1 MRTRRLLAVLAL
13 LALLLPWGRGMA
25 AAAPPV
31 SIELSPD
38 SVQLTPQGTAQVLV
52 VARND
57 SAAAVRRI
65 VLSSFGGT
73 RLRAPIRNPTL
84 ASLPPGGTATWSI
97 DIAADPPPMS
107 DTALVLRLD
116 YRTTGATG
124 RAGVTTATLQVK
136 PPPPRRLDELVKV
149 EVQSSVESV
158 EQRRPGD
165 LFLVIQNLSR
175 SPMQVLDVG
184 PTTPSFVNVT
194 PAEELTFPRQVG
206 AEDLAVLHYTVT
218 TTDKV
223 RPGRQLVLFTVVAQV
238 DDDGVRQQV
247 TLVAS
252 HTVNAAVFGESALL
266 GVLAIPSF
274 LVLPGFLMLATF
286 SVMAVDIRGRRQ
298 IELLKVASPAFWVF
312 AVALSLLTIPAYPF
326 LTGLAARVNLLPS
339 QRNYLDGYGFADIA
353 IVWFGSILIGLL
365 AFVATDLYSTSRR
378 RRRTLSRK
386 DSLVDVLN
394 KLDRTGR
401 PARLPLYKAK
411 DQNVILLDQHDG
423 TQPADQP
430 VWVAPRAIA
439 EIPAELDAAF
449 TDLLNRGAPKP
460 LADFIKRTGLAY
472 RWQPPRTGPTPERF
486 DELKSLNSEENLIEV
501 RRP

>member
-1 MRTRRLLAVLAL
+1 MRTRRLVVLAL
-13 LALLLPWGRGMA
+13 LALLLPWGQGVA

-31 SIELSPD
+31 AIELSPS

-57 SAAAVRRI
+57 SAAAVRRV

-73 RLRAPIRNPTL
+73 RLSAPIRNPAL
-84 ASLPPGGTATWSI
+84 ASLVPGGTATWSI

-116 YRTTGATG
+116 YQTTGATG

-175 SPMQVLDVG
+175 SPMQVLDVR
-184 PTTPSFVNVT
+184 PTSPSFVGVT

-206 AEDLAVLHYTVT
+206 AEDLAILHYTVT
-218 TTDKV
+218 ATDKV
-223 RPGRQLVLFTVVAQV
+223 RPGRQLVLFAVVAQV
-238 DDDGVRQQV
+238 DDDGIRQKV

-252 HTVNAAVFGESALL
+252 RMVSAAVFGESALL
-266 GVLAIPSF
+266 GVLAVPSF

-298 IELLKVASPAFWVF
+298 MDLLKVASPAFWVF
-312 AVALSLLTIPAYPF
+312 AVALSLLAIPAYPF

-339 QRNYLDGYGFADIA
+339 RRDYLNGYGFADIA
-353 IVWFGSILIGLL
+353 IVWFGSILVGLL
-365 AFVATDLYSTSRR
+365 AFVTTDLYSASRR
-378 RRRTLSRK
+378 RRRIPSRD
-386 DSLVDVLN
+386 DSLVDLLN

-411 DQNVILLDQHDG
+411 DQNVVLLDQHDG
-423 TQPADQP
+423 AQATDQP
-430 VWVAPRAIA
+430 VWVAPRAVA
-439 EIPAELDAAF
+439 KIPAELDGEF
-449 TDLLNRGAPKP
+449 TALLDRGDPKA
-460 LADFIKRTGLAY
+460 LADFIERRRLAY
-472 RWQPPRTGPTPERF
+472 RWQPPRQGPTRERF
-486 DELKSLNSEENLIEV
+486 DELVSLYSEENLIEV
-501 RRP
+501 ERL